1 MRLGSVS
8 WQLVCQTFSWKP
20 TGKVKQDG
28 CGSQPHF
35 SQVALKDIRFWSH
48 QFAWQWRRQYTPDYQ
63 TWTFGTFYLRDCK
76 VKSITVATLQLCFWD
91 RVSISM
97 YRGWPFYFFPSF
109 TVRKERTTIFLWHGR
124 SNAYLWFAPSNE
136 GSALLKVVMQNHLIN
151 SWTEYNLWKVF
162 LTDGFH
168 SLCKAQCF
176 QLSFTVHTLLGTKSL
191 RFCPISP
198 RWLF

>member
-1 MRLGSVS
+1 
-8 WQLVCQTFSWKP
+8 
-20 TGKVKQDG
+20 
-28 CGSQPHF
+28 
-35 SQVALKDIRFWSH
+35 
-48 QFAWQWRRQYTPDYQ
+48 
-63 TWTFGTFYLRDCK
+63 
-76 VKSITVATLQLCFWD
+76 
-91 RVSISM
+91 M

-109 TVRKERTTIFLWHGR
+109 TVRRCYTTTSLWHGR

-136 GSALLKVVMQNHLIN
+136 GSALLKVVTQNHLIN

-198 RWLF
+198 HWLFWNIWYDSRSYICISHTCKWFIGFDKNAFYKCKHLCSITIFCFYTMKGKFKI